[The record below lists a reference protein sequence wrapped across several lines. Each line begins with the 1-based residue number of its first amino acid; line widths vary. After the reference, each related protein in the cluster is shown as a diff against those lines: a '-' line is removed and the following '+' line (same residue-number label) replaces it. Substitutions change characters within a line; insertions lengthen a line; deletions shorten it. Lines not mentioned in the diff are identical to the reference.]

1 MDPTGLAPDSACRG
15 SPEINFG
22 LDRMVLGASWSA
34 PTA

>member
-1 MDPTGLAPDSACRG
+1 MDPTGLAPARG
-15 SPEINFG
+15 SPEIDFG